1 MHLDSMK
8 DLNPKKK
15 KNFFGLP
22 TASHTRFKEE
32 EELFCKQLADIKL
45 LDGYISNITDCV
57 SVKGH
62 KIIGLK
68 SNDCHI
74 LM

>member
-1 MHLDSMK
+1 MK
-8 DLNPKKK
+8 DLYPKKDM
-15 KNFFGLP
+15 NFFCLP
-22 TASHTRFKEE
+22 AASHTLFKEE
-32 EELFCKQLADIKL
+32 EELFCKRLANIKL

-62 KIIGLK
+62 KMIGLK
-68 SNDCHI
+68 SNHCHI